1 MLSNLSVKN
10 FKPDKM
16 AELPWH
22 TLLGFNLNKNGITGQ
37 FDIPANSLWFEGHF
51 PGEPV
56 LPGVSMLCMIQDL
69 IRKAKPD
76 INITGLRRIR
86 FRQLVHANELLNVK
100 IAWEEGVSKTASFDI
115 TSNGNLISSGFIETD
130 GPVETLK
137 S

>member
-1 MLSNLSVKN
+1 
-10 FKPDKM
+10 M

-22 TLLGFNLNKNGITGQ
+22 TLLGFNLNKDGITGQ
-37 FDIPANSLWFEGHF
+37 FNIPANSLWFEGHF

-69 IRKAKPD
+69 IRKANPD

-86 FRQLVHANELLNVK
+86 FRQLVHENELLDMK
-100 IAWEEGVSKTASFDI
+100 ITWEEGNGSKSASFDI

-130 GPVETLK
+130 FPVENLK
-137 S
+137 P

>member
-1 MLSNLSVKN
+1 
-10 FKPDKM
+10 M

-22 TLLGFNLNKNGITGQ
+22 ILLGFDLNKDGITGQ
-37 FDIPANSLWFEGHF
+37 FNIPVNSLWFDGHF

-69 IRKAKPD
+69 IRKANPD

-86 FRQLVHANELLNVK
+86 FRQLVHENELLDMK
-100 IAWEEGVSKTASFDI
+100 ITWEEGNGSKSASFDI

-130 GPVETLK
+130 FPVENLK